1 MRHYIALIR
10 REDFNV
16 LLNYGQLNCNWQAV
30 ANYSCKTE
38 ELPLHPE
45 ICGKLFR
52 GGNPFEVGHE
62 YLMITYSKGG
72 QDPSWEIKV
81 KEVESVFAID
91 ANSLSAL
98 RGRLGDN
105 IIVKEPLWPEV
116 VDEIEQEFYFQDRKG
131 GVDNVWSVFGIAPAI
146 KEKCA
151 QVITDSV
158 IREYVRE
165 VFFQKR
171 PSGDLPV
178 WNYLLMYER
187 HDPYPKDNTGYM
199 MDAVHVFV
207 NFACQDEEQGMSL
220 TDSRPIINA
229 LWNYKGK
236 KGYNYIVQFVDGT
249 QANFVQSTDVKAYP
263 GYYRIALTFLNLR
276 SLFIDNGLDVHKI
289 VGGREFGDT
298 LDNLKKQCGKDFYMA
313 SYLLGVVL
321 GYNKTCSNV
330 YELEVLPFI
339 RKKPATPHIP
349 ISEYGSP
356 KHGNGYI
363 ISSGINNMKG
373 GKPFQGQNEGVLPGF
388 APARKKKDLKTNCD
402 ITLDT
407 VNDYNISFPV
417 TIKSTDP
424 SHVKITVYSFEELV
438 DLLKNDAKHLVY
450 RKMRNSSKRK

>member
-1 MRHYIALIR
+1 
-10 REDFNV
+10 
-16 LLNYGQLNCNWQAV
+16 
-30 ANYSCKTE
+30 
-38 ELPLHPE
+38 
-45 ICGKLFR
+45 
-52 GGNPFEVGHE
+52 
-62 YLMITYSKGG
+62 MITYSKGG